1 MLSANRD
8 KGSRLLIRSIPVK
21 TAIVLWLAISIL
33 LAVGFAVWFFP
44 HYPAWPKVS
53 DALPEVSLRTGVLTI
68 AGGIVALPAFKLP
81 KKV

>member
-8 KGSRLLIRSIPVK
+8 KGSRLPIRSIPVK

-33 LAVGFAVWFFP
+33 LAVGSAVWFFLQFP
-44 HYPAWPKVS
+44 VS
-53 DALPEVSLRTGVLTI
+53 PNVSAALPEVSLRTGVLII
-68 AGGIVALPAFKLP
+68 AGGLVALPAFKLP